1 MQQGTVAPS
10 RQDISNWLV
19 DWIGKEAELP
29 AGEIDL
35 DRSLLDYSLSS
46 ITATILVGDIE
57 EWLEITLPPTLA
69 WDYPTIGALVDFLA
83 ETVAGGHGG

>member
-1 MQQGTVAPS
+1 MRDTRLAPS
-10 RQDISNWLV
+10 RQEITDWLV

-29 AGEIDL
+29 ASEIAL

-57 EWLEITLPPTLA
+57 DWLGVTLPPTLA
-69 WDYPTIGALVDFLA
+69 WDYPTIGALIDFLA
-83 ETVAGGHGG
+83 ETCAGGHGD